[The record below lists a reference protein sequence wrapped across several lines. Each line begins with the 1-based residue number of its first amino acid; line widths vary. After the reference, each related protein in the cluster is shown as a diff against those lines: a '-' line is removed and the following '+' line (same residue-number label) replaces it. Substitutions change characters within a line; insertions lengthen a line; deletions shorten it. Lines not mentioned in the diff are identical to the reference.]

1 MKIDTKIFI
10 LFFFIYN
17 LIFLIFIFYP
27 EKFYYR
33 AWEYINDFTYKQ
45 KIFSK
50 DWVYSHQG
58 DLGYGKLTNI
68 EKWEVKVL
76 LNKYGDRINYKDSD
90 YDTIFF
96 GTSTI
101 WGSGL
106 NYNETL
112 PYVVSKKLN
121 RNIYNGSGNAFN
133 SFENNSSLENL
144 LSNPEFEN
152 LKYLHIFINES
163 NKINTENREII
174 TIMNFLKS
182 KKNEIEFQNKL
193 EDLPFFNKN
202 LYSIYKVKL
211 KNKLKYF
218 LRNFIANRFIQYDS
232 LKNSENEFELALSM
246 INLSI
251 YDYFNSSYGH
261 DPIIFHHSNK
271 DDKEV
276 YELVNLIKKLKSKL
290 KTDYN
295 IELIFSLFPAK
306 LLTDKKFYEKNNK
319 KYQMEFDKNFHK
331 KVYELLGK
339 NDIKFLNIHNCID
352 TKNPSYFKNDSHM
365 KPNGINS
372 LSNCFRKSIYAIS
385 F

>member
-121 RNIYNGSGNAFN
+121 KNIYNGSGNAFN

-182 KKNEIEFQNKL
+182 KKNKIEFQNKL
-193 EDLPFFNKN
+193 EDLPLFNKN

-218 LRNFIANRFIQYDS
+218 LRNFIANRLIQYNS
-232 LKNSENEFELALSM
+232 LKNSENKFELALSK

-251 YDYFNSSYGH
+251 YDYFNSSYGN

-319 KYQMEFDKNFHK
+319 KYQIEFDKNFHK

-372 LSNCFRKSIYAIS
+372 LSKCFRKSIYAIS